1 MPRKK
6 FIRKREVEPDLKYG
20 SVLVSRFINNFM
32 FDGKKSTAEKVF
44 YGAIECI
51 GEKTK
56 NDNPISVFYKAIENI
71 KPSLEVKSRRV
82 GGATYQI
89 PIEVSPDRRISLGI
103 RWLIA
108 ASAARKEK
116 SMIEKLA
123 SEVIDAANNI
133 GTSIKKKQDT
143 HKMAEANK
151 AFAHY
156 RW

>member
-6 FIRKREVEPDLKYG
+6 FIKKREIQPDLKFG
-20 SVLVSRFINNFM
+20 SVLVSRFINNLM
-32 FDGKKSTAEKVF
+32 LDGKKSTTERIF
-44 YGAIECI
+44 YGAIKTIE
-51 GEKTK
+51 EKTK
-56 NDNPISVFYKAIENI
+56 SDDAISIFYKAIENI

-89 PIEVSPDRRISLGI
+89 PIEVPPDRKISLSI
-103 RWLIA
+103 RWLIN

-116 SMIEKLA
+116 SMKEKLA
-123 SEVIDAANNI
+123 SEIIDAANNI
-133 GTSIKKKQDT
+133 GTAIKKKQDT